1 MAIPQAF
8 LDDLQART
16 DIVEVVSS
24 YVTLNKKGNRYW
36 GLCPFHSEKTPS
48 FSVSPDK
55 QMCYCFGCH
64 KGGGAINFIMEME
77 DVGFV
82 DAVAIL
88 AQRAGM
94 EVPNTNESADSRKRR
109 ERLFQLNRAAAH
121 YFYHNLSQPEAQ
133 QATAYLQRRGLSR
146 RTVTNFGLGYAL
158 DSWDALVRA
167 MTEQGYS
174 KRELLDVGLAVESQK
189 GSIYDRFRG
198 RVIFPIIDVR
208 GNVIGFGGRVLDDT
222 TPKYLNS
229 PDTHIYNKSKNLFA
243 LNLAKRS
250 KAGRL
255 ILTEGYMDT
264 IALHQAGFDCAV
276 ASLGTA
282 LTEDHARLL
291 ARYTKEVILA
301 YDGDTAGVNAA
312 QRAIPILD
320 KVGLQVRVLQ
330 MQGAKDP
337 DEFIRTYGADAF
349 RRLLDGSENQM
360 EYRLAQLQR
369 SFHLEDP
376 AQRVTYLQEAAAMI
390 AKLDSPVEREI
401 YGGRAAETAGIERD
415 TMLAEITR
423 QRRKRQWREKKQQ
436 QRKALQPV
444 LEVQPKERKLRYQDV
459 RSAKAEEGLIG
470 LLLADPTLFPE
481 LDELHPEDFSAPA
494 LGNLFRQAKTLWE
507 TTGTIT
513 LNAMAQGVTASEMN
527 LLASLLQKPQVLG
540 EAKQALQDYSRQ
552 IKTQKRKREMTKD
565 RDLLSFAI
573 EKNGRNPH
581 E

>member
-16 DIVEVVSS
+16 DIVDVVSS
-24 YVTLNKKGNRYW
+24 YVSLNKKGNRYW

-82 DAVAIL
+82 DAVTIL

-109 ERLFQLNRAAAH
+109 EQLFQLNKEAARYFHGNLSHPEAGQAAA
-121 YFYHNLSQPEAQ
+121 
-133 QATAYLQRRGLSR
+133 YLVQRGLSR

-158 DSWDALVRA
+158 DSWDALIRA
-167 MTEQGYS
+167 MTEKGYS

-208 GNVIGFGGRVLDDT
+208 GNVIGFGGRVLDDA

-229 PDTHIYNKSKNLFA
+229 PDTPIYNKSRNLFA

-282 LTEDHARLL
+282 LTEDHARLM

-301 YDGDTAGVNAA
+301 YDGDAAGINAA

-320 KVGLQVRVLQ
+320 KVGLQVRVLRT
-330 MQGAKDP
+330 QGAKDP
-337 DEFIRTYGADAF
+337 DEFIRKYGPDAF

-360 EYRLAQLQR
+360 EYRLAQLR
-369 SFHLEDP
+369 SKFHLEDP
-376 AQRVTYLQEAAAMI
+376 GERVTYLQEAAALL

-415 TMLAEITR
+415 TMLAEIAR
-423 QRRKRQWREKKQQ
+423 QRRRGQWREKKQQ
-436 QRKALQPV
+436 QRKALQPA
-444 LEVQPKERKLRYQDV
+444 LEVQPKERQLRYQDV
-459 RSAKAEEGLIG
+459 RSAKAEEGLLG
-470 LLLADPTLFPE
+470 LLLADPTLFRE
-481 LDELHPEDFSAPA
+481 LEALGPEDFSAPA
-494 LGNLFRQAKTLWE
+494 LGNLFRQARILWE

-540 EAKQALQDYSRQ
+540 EVKQAIQDYCRQ